1 MATRADLRTRLKRR
15 LGLGVVSDVETA
27 RLNEALQSGLYR
39 ALIDGIP
46 GIAYDVYTASV
57 AGEVALSTVT
67 GTESNTTLNLSGDG
81 ISSQTEREH
90 NSPQDIVVCDESG
103 TVTKFL
109 IRKMG
114 PAISQID
121 TGYPLERAYS
131 GGSDSKLIR
140 RSIPLPTTGQVTAI
154 YRGSG
159 QRRNM
164 LQFDPMLA
172 RRDPFATGTPE
183 FFEQR
188 YDDFNARSFVSLWPA
203 PTETERFTVVQME
216 SDYQMSD
223 DAHDLNWPEAALD
236 AILERARMA
245 WLTWCGTANQIKA
258 SMAIS
263 AVNDTA
269 DALSNT
275 ANTKQIYTKT

>member
-57 AGEVALSTVT
+57 PGDDALTSCTGSEGGTVLTCAGAASY
-67 GTESNTTLNLSGDG
+67 
-81 ISSQTEREH
+81 I
-90 NSPQDIVVCDESG
+90 SPQDIIVCDESG
-103 TVTKFL
+103 TAAKFL
-109 IRKMG
+109 VRK
-114 PAISQID
+114 Q
-121 TGYPLERAYS
+121 TGATTFDIGYTLERAYT
-131 GGSDSKLIR
+131 GGSDSKIVR
-140 RSIPLPTTGQVTAI
+140 RSVILPTTGQVTAV
-154 YRGSG
+154 YRGTG
-159 QRRNM
+159 QRRSM

-188 YDDFNARSFVSLWPA
+188 YDDYNARSFVSLWPA

-223 DAHDLNWPEAALD
+223 DAHDINWPEAALD

>member
-46 GIAYDVYTASV
+46 GIAYDVYSASV
-57 AGEVALSTVT
+57 PGDDALTACT
-67 GTESNTTLNLSGDG
+67 GTTNNNGLSCSGADVL
-81 ISSQTEREH
+81 I
-90 NSPQDIVVCDESG
+90 SPQDIIVCDESG
-103 TVTKFL
+103 VTTKFL
-109 IRKMG
+109 IRKQVS
-114 PAISQID
+114 ATVFDI
-121 TGYPLERAYS
+121 GYKLERDYT
-131 GGSDSKLIR
+131 GGASSKIVR
-140 RSIPLPTTGQVTAI
+140 RSVVLPTTGQVTAV
-154 YRGSG
+154 YRGTG
-159 QRRNM
+159 QRRSM
-164 LQFDPMLA
+164 LQFDPLLA

-183 FFEQR
+183 YFEQR
-188 YDDFNARSFVSLWPA
+188 YDDYNARSFVSLWPA
-203 PTETERFTVVQME
+203 PTETERFTIVQME

>member
-46 GIAYDVYTASV
+46 GIAYDVYSASV
-57 AGEVALSTVT
+57 PGEDALTSASGLQGQSTLSCSGAAGF
-67 GTESNTTLNLSGDG
+67 
-81 ISSQTEREH
+81 I
-90 NSPQDIVVCDESG
+90 SPQDIIVCEEIG
-103 TVTKFL
+103 ATTKFL
-109 IRKMG
+109 VRKQT
-114 PAISQID
+114 ATTVFDI
-121 TGYPLERAYS
+121 GYTLERNYTGTNA
-131 GGSDSKLIR
+131 SKIVR
-140 RSIPLPTTGQVTAI
+140 RSVLLPTTGQVTAV

-183 FFEQR
+183 YFEQR
-188 YDDFNARSFVSLWPA
+188 YDDYNARSFVSLWPA
-203 PTETERFTVVQME
+203 PTETERFTIVQME

>member
-46 GIAYDVYTASV
+46 GIAYDVFSAAVPGEDALASCIGTVGQTAFSCGGA
-57 AGEVALSTVT
+57 AGFV
-67 GTESNTTLNLSGDG
+67 
-81 ISSQTEREH
+81 
-90 NSPQDIVVCDESG
+90 SPQDILICKEGDG
-103 TVTKFL
+103 TTTKFL
-109 IRKMG
+109 VRKQTY
-114 PAISQID
+114 ATVFDI
-121 TGYPLERAYS
+121 GYTLERNYNGTSAS
-131 GGSDSKLIR
+131 SIIR
-140 RSIPLPTTGQVTAI
+140 RSIILPTTGQVTAV
-154 YRGSG
+154 YRGTG
-159 QRRNM
+159 QRRSM

-172 RRDPFATGTPE
+172 RRDPFAQGTPE
-183 FFEQR
+183 YFEQR
-188 YDDFNARSFVSLWPA
+188 YDDYNARSFVSLWPA

-223 DAHDLNWPEAALD
+223 DAHDINWPEAAID
-236 AILERARMA
+236 AVLERARMA
-245 WLTWCGTANQIKA
+245 WLTWSGTANQLKA
-258 SMAIS
+258 SMAMS

-275 ANTKQIYTKT
+275 SNTKQIYTKT

>member
-1 MATRADLRTRLKRR
+1 
-15 LGLGVVSDVETA
+15 
-27 RLNEALQSGLYR
+27 
-39 ALIDGIP
+39 
-46 GIAYDVYTASV
+46 
-57 AGEVALSTVT
+57 
-67 GTESNTTLNLSGDG
+67 
-81 ISSQTEREH
+81 
-90 NSPQDIVVCDESG
+90 
-103 TVTKFL
+103 
-109 IRKMG
+109 
-114 PAISQID
+114 
-121 TGYPLERAYS
+121 
-131 GGSDSKLIR
+131 
-140 RSIPLPTTGQVTAI
+140 
-154 YRGSG
+154 
-159 QRRNM
+159 M
-164 LQFDPMLA
+164 LQFDPLLA

-183 FFEQR
+183 YFEQR

-203 PTETERFTVVQME
+203 PTSEERFTVVQME